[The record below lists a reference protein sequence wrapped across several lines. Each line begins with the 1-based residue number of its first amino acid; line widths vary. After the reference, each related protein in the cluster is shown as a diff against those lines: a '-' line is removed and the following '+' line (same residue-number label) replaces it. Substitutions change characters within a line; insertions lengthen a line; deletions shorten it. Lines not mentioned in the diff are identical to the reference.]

1 MNNLLSTN
9 FTRLRKSRTFLTSV
23 IFMVTYVAAVL
34 IYVQIQVSLGSEIAF
49 DTLFLNGYGLGG
61 FIAFP
66 GLLLSVV
73 CGIFIGTDFS
83 DGTLRNKI
91 VAYASFY
98 NMLTML
104 LKDKTTAVVAG
115 MVITLVSMFLSFYLM
130 MRTFEPEFITITS
143 LTDSDIAEKVV
154 PNKKYL
160 SGCAVKIVQFIIDF
174 LPSGQSI
181 QISHMTAP
189 NIQYMWL
196 YSFMIIMITNI
207 TGISVFRKK

>member
-1 MNNLLSTN
+1 MNNLLSAN
-9 FTRLRKSRTFLTSV
+9 FTRLRKSRTFLASV

-143 LTDSDIAEKVV
+143 LTDSNISEKVV

-160 SGCAVKIVQFIIDF
+160 SGSAVKIVQFIESF
-174 LPSGQSI
+174 QS
-181 QISHMTAP
+181 
-189 NIQYMWL
+189 
-196 YSFMIIMITNI
+196 
-207 TGISVFRKK
+207 

>member
-1 MNNLLSTN
+1 MNNLLSAN
-9 FTRLRKSRTFLTSV
+9 FTRLRKSRTFLASV

-143 LTDSDIAEKVV
+143 LTDSNISEKVV

-160 SGCAVKIVQFIIDF
+160 SGSAEKIVQFIIDF

>member
-1 MNNLLSTN
+1 MNNLLSAN
-9 FTRLRKSRTFLTSV
+9 FTRLRKSRTFLASV
-23 IFMVTYVAAVL
+23 IFMVTYVAAVM

-66 GLLLSVV
+66 GFLLSVV

-104 LKDKTTAVVAG
+104 LKDKTFHTFDMINRSFRSTAFSCNA
-115 MVITLVSMFLSFYLM
+115 S
-130 MRTFEPEFITITS
+130 
-143 LTDSDIAEKVV
+143 
-154 PNKKYL
+154 
-160 SGCAVKIVQFIIDF
+160 
-174 LPSGQSI
+174 
-181 QISHMTAP
+181 
-189 NIQYMWL
+189 
-196 YSFMIIMITNI
+196 
-207 TGISVFRKK
+207 

>member
-1 MNNLLSTN
+1 MDW
-9 FTRLRKSRTFLTSV
+9 
-23 IFMVTYVAAVL
+23 AVL
-34 IYVQIQVSLGSEIAF
+34 SLSQ
-49 DTLFLNGYGLGG
+49 
-61 FIAFP
+61 

>member
-1 MNNLLSTN
+1 MNNLLSAN
-9 FTRLRKSRTFLTSV
+9 FTRLRKSRTFLASV

-143 LTDSDIAEKVV
+143 LTDSNISEKVV

-160 SGCAVKIVQFIIDF
+160 SGSAEKIVQFIIDF

-207 TGISVFRKK
+207 TGISVFRK

>member
-1 MNNLLSTN
+1 
-9 FTRLRKSRTFLTSV
+9 
-23 IFMVTYVAAVL
+23 
-34 IYVQIQVSLGSEIAF
+34 
-49 DTLFLNGYGLGG
+49 
-61 FIAFP
+61 
-66 GLLLSVV
+66 
-73 CGIFIGTDFS
+73 
-83 DGTLRNKI
+83 
-91 VAYASFY
+91 
-98 NMLTML
+98 MLTML

-174 LPSGQSI
+174 LPSGLSI

>member
-1 MNNLLSTN
+1 MNNLLSAN
-9 FTRLRKSRTFLTSV
+9 FTRLRKSRTFLASV

-66 GLLLSVV
+66 ELLLSVV

-143 LTDSDIAEKVV
+143 LTDSNISEKVV

-160 SGCAVKIVQFIIDF
+160 SGSAVKIVQFIIDF

-196 YSFMIIMITNI
+196 DSFMIIMITNI